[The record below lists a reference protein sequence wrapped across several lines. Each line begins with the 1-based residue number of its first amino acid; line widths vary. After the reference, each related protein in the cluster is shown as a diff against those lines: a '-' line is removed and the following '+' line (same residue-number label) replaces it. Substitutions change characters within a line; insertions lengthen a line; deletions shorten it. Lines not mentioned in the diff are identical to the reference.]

1 MAEPGDGAVERDCAG
16 LARSSGNRGDALA
29 GPCGAVADGGMRNHT
44 DLAALIARLAPEDG
58 MIGTPVPRVGLVRS
72 SAATEP
78 LHTLYTPSL
87 CLVAEGRKQVFMGG
101 RVFTYDPASFLVVGI
116 DLPTVG
122 AVVSASPD
130 APYLCMR
137 LEFDRTVIADV
148 IAGAHGPASGDAA
161 AAGVSQ
167 APPDLIDAA
176 ARLLALAEEPE
187 MVPAL
192 APLIEREI
200 IHRVL
205 AGPQGGMLRQ
215 IASGQG
221 RLGRIERAV
230 RHIRAHYREAVTIDE
245 LAALAGMSPSAFHE
259 HFREVTGMSPLQF
272 RTRIRLHEARRLML
286 MDGAG
291 AAEAGF
297 AVGYESP
304 SHFNRD
310 YARVHGAPPRRD
322 IDALRGQRI
331 ELA

>member
-148 IAGAHGPASGDAA
+148 IAGAHGPASGDA
-161 AAGVSQ
+161 
-167 APPDLIDAA
+167 
-176 ARLLALAEEPE
+176 R
-187 MVPAL
+187 
-192 APLIEREI
+192 
-200 IHRVL
+200 
-205 AGPQGGMLRQ
+205 
-215 IASGQG
+215 AS
-221 RLGRIERAV
+221 
-230 RHIRAHYREAVTIDE
+230 
-245 LAALAGMSPSAFHE
+245 
-259 HFREVTGMSPLQF
+259 
-272 RTRIRLHEARRLML
+272 ARR
-286 MDGAG
+286 
-291 AAEAGF
+291 
-297 AVGYESP
+297 
-304 SHFNRD
+304 
-310 YARVHGAPPRRD
+310 RRT
-322 IDALRGQRI
+322 
-331 ELA
+331 

>member
-1 MAEPGDGAVERDCAG
+1 
-16 LARSSGNRGDALA
+16 
-29 GPCGAVADGGMRNHT
+29 MRNQR

-87 CLVAEGRKQVFMGG
+87 CLVAEGRKQVTMGG

-137 LEFDRTVIADV
+137 LEFDRAVIADV
-148 IAGAHGPASGDAA
+148 IAGTDGPASGQA

-167 APPDLIDAA
+167 ASPGLIDAA
-176 ARLLALAEEPE
+176 ARLLALAGEPE

-221 RLGRIERAV
+221 RLGRVDRAV

-245 LAALAGMSPSAFHE
+245 LAGLAGMSPSAFHE